1 MDWPNWRKREIQ
13 CGLNELIA
21 TVNVNTFDKL
31 FLKYVLKMVS
41 FPNKERTKKPK
52 VECAYILGQ
61 TS

>member
-41 FPNKERTKKPK
+41 FPNKERTKEPK